1 MVKMVN
7 FMLYTF
13 FAAIKRNKKT
23 QQSVMHLYTI
33 IKAETG
39 IKHKSTLKRT
49 PCFGGIGKT
58 WGKQKQHKTPQNTTL
73 SLKTVCAEAS
83 LVAQR

>member
-1 MVKMVN
+1 
-7 FMLYTF
+7 
-13 FAAIKRNKKT
+13 
-23 QQSVMHLYTI
+23 MHLYTI

-73 SLKTVCAEAS
+73 RRGFPGGSEVKTPPANAGVMGS
-83 LVAQR
+83 IPGLGRSHMPSNS